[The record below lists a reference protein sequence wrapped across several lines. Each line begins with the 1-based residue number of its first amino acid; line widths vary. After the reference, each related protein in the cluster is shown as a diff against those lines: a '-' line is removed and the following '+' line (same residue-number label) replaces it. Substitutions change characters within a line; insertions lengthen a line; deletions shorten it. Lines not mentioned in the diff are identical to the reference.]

1 MWSANAFHLA
11 VAAGPS
17 VSAFGFPAGVPEIGS
32 EAAANYAAGDPADSE
47 GNSEGNSEG
56 ESEYVEPEPEGAEV
70 STRRVHRLRRH
81 LARQHRRWRALRA
94 RLEEDPLSAASP
106 LLAGYGAARARLA
119 TARRAM
125 LGAISDPAM
134 PDRGHKRNL
143 LVWTA
148 CKIYTTVNTCL
159 MWAATV
165 CFVPMVVLGAVA
177 TLAASALVHYI
188 MSGYDFASGC
198 EHSVAAPGPPPP
210 GVMRPISAEHRTSAA
225 AVSRV
230 PHGGI
235 RYYRPARVKNLALEA
250 PPPPLPKSKS
260 TENMLRLVLAEPSFM
275 GDLLAELPGVDPT
288 SAPVQSAL
296 AQMKQS
302 VDACD

>member
-17 VSAFGFPAGVPEIGS
+17 VSAFGFPAGLPEIGS
-32 EAAANYAAGDPADSE
+32 EAVANYAAGDPADSE

-148 CKIYTTVNTCL
+148 CKVSFPTGPDPSSTIPDALSSTWAHKRYLDIYC
-159 MWAATV
+159 
-165 CFVPMVVLGAVA
+165 
-177 TLAASALVHYI
+177 
-188 MSGYDFASGC
+188 
-198 EHSVAAPGPPPP
+198 
-210 GVMRPISAEHRTSAA
+210 
-225 AVSRV
+225 
-230 PHGGI
+230 
-235 RYYRPARVKNLALEA
+235 
-250 PPPPLPKSKS
+250 
-260 TENMLRLVLAEPSFM
+260 TE
-275 GDLLAELPGVDPT
+275 
-288 SAPVQSAL
+288 
-296 AQMKQS
+296 
-302 VDACD
+302 

>member
-188 MSGYDFASGC
+188 MSGY
-198 EHSVAAPGPPPP
+198 
-210 GVMRPISAEHRTSAA
+210 
-225 AVSRV
+225 
-230 PHGGI
+230 
-235 RYYRPARVKNLALEA
+235 YRPARVKNLALEA

-260 TENMLRLVLAEPSFM
+260 TEDMLRLVLAEPSFM